1 MSTLLHEDLQMVV
14 DRLFIGS
21 QEASEDPKRLKL
33 LKVTHIVSAIIGGV
47 P

>member
-1 MSTLLHEDLQMVV
+1 MSTLLREDLQMVI

-33 LKVTHIVSAIIGGV
+33 LKVSHILAAVIG
-47 P
+47 